1 MIGSVIRRIQMQ
13 KDKDSKT
20 TAMSVDRKFNEF
32 HVFVDKTVS
41 STITSVMLNPER
53 VDTSQQYDE
62 RGTKN

>member
-13 KDKDSKT
+13 KDEDSKT
-20 TAMSVDRKFNEF
+20 TAMSVDRKFNEL
-32 HVFVDKTVS
+32 HIFVDKT
-41 STITSVMLNPER
+41 STITPVIIR